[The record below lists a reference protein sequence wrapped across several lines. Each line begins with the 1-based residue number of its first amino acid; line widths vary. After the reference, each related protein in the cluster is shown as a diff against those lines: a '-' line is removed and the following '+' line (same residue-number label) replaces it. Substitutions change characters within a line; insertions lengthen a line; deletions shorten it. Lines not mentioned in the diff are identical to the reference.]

1 MTKTGQLKIVVDIG
15 NTLVKAAVFK
25 NSELFSLK
33 TFKTGNFQQL
43 EKYLLSLEPGSYCIV
58 SNVIDYPSYLEK
70 VFTKNLTTLFF
81 DPSTALP
88 VKNQYK
94 TPETLG
100 KDRIAAAVGA
110 WDMFP
115 ENNLLIIDA
124 GTTIT
129 MDFVSVSG
137 EYLGGAISPG
147 INMRFKALNT
157 FTGKLPLIKTKSIK
171 HLTGT
176 TTEESIISGVING
189 IIAEIDGIIDRYKTI
204 YPGIK
209 VIFGGGDSNFLIKRL
224 KNSIFAF
231 PNITIK
237 GLHIILTYNIENK
250 KFI

>member
-1 MTKTGQLKIVVDIG
+1 MTKTDQLKIVVDIG
-15 NTLVKAAVFK
+15 NTLVKAAIFK
-25 NSELFSLK
+25 SGELFSLK

-43 EKYLLSLEPGSYCIV
+43 EKYLLSLESGSYCIV
-58 SNVIDYPSYLEK
+58 SNVTDYPSYLRK
-70 VFTKNLTTLFF
+70 VFAEHLATLFF
-81 DPSTALP
+81 DPNTALP

-94 TPETLG
+94 TPNTLG

-157 FTGKLPLIKTKSIK
+157 FTGKLPLIKKKSIK

-189 IIAEIDGIIDRYKTI
+189 IIAEIDGIIDKYKAI
-204 YPGIK
+204 YPGLR

-237 GLHIILTYNIENK
+237 GLYIILTYNIENK
-250 KFI
+250 YFI